1 MPPKLNKKEI
11 MKIIENE
18 LTKNKIPKTLTMT
31 PSGSYVLHSKKA
43 KPSPPKKNNKK
54 NNKK

>member
-18 LTKNKIPKTLTMT
+18 MKKNKIAKTLTMT
-31 PSGSYVLHSKKA
+31 PSGTYVLRSKKA